1 MIATYPAEAKFC
13 TYANH
18 SFCPPGHG
26 CIDNFWTTSMK
37 AERLNFHGVYDTV
50 VMMNVLEHCED
61 AVAILTNIYASLK
74 HGGIFVFMD
83 RFNFDDVSPGARGD
97 AWRAAATGA
106 PWLHDGPPFDL
117 YAVVLRT
124 PPQFH
129 VPACVSPPRG
139 GVPAAG
145 VRWQEDA
152 GISWPCVS
160 GE

>member
-106 PWLHDGPPFDL
+106 PYGYTTVHPLTFTRSFYERHLNSTYQHVFHHHEVAFQQLAFVGRKTRESLGP
-117 YAVVLRT
+117 V
-124 PPQFH
+124 
-129 VPACVSPPRG
+129 
-139 GVPAAG
+139 
-145 VRWQEDA
+145 
-152 GISWPCVS
+152 
-160 GE
+160 